1 MRATC
6 QRWRRRGATTV
17 EFAVTCP
24 LALFLIFAT
33 IVGALGAF
41 RYQQVA
47 SLAREGARWAS
58 VHGKE
63 YERQTGNPAATAQDV
78 FNTAILPSAVSLNP
92 SKLSYTV
99 TWTNSNEPL
108 EVHEDVE
115 HPIGN
120 TVTVNVTYIWFPEMY
135 LVGPYT
141 LTSKST
147 AQMLY

>member
-1 MRATC
+1 
-6 QRWRRRGATTV
+6 
-17 EFAVTCP
+17 VTCP
-24 LALFLIFAT
+24 LAIFLIFAT

-47 SLAREGARWAS
+47 SLAREGARWAC

-63 YERQTGNPAATAQDV
+63 YERQTPNPAATAEDV
-78 FNTAILPSAVSLNP
+78 FNTAILPSAVALDP

-108 EVHEDVE
+108 EVHEDVQK
-115 HPIGN
+115 PIGN
-120 TVTVNVTYIWFPEMY
+120 IVTVSVTYIWFPEMY
-135 LVGPYT
+135 VAGPFT
-141 LTSKST
+141 LTSTST

>member
-1 MRATC
+1 MRPPC
-6 QRWRRRGATTV
+6 QRRRPRGATTV

-24 LALFLIFAT
+24 LAIFLIFAT

-47 SLAREGARWAS
+47 SLAREGARWAC

-63 YERQTGNPAATAQDV
+63 YERQTPNPAATAEDV
-78 FNTAILPSAVSLNP
+78 FNTAILPSAVALDP

-108 EVHEDVE
+108 EVHEDVQK
-115 HPIGN
+115 PIGN
-120 TVTVNVTYIWFPEMY
+120 IVTVSVTYIWFPEMY
-135 LVGPYT
+135 VAGPFT
-141 LTSKST
+141 LTSTST